1 MFGMFSFLQH
11 KKAAQKV
18 RDLHGMAIRYV
29 TERRD
34 DNDDVVGRGGSLSV
48 RDDQLLVFSSGD
60 IIFRAPVAEVKA
72 SDLLSGDG
80 VVIEGPD
87 MTQGGRA
94 RRIIAYY
101 VYHRK

>member
-1 MFGMFSFLQH
+1 MFSFLQH

-60 IIFRAPVAEVKA
+60 IIFRAPVAEGKA

-87 MTQGGRA
+87 MTQGGRV

>member
-1 MFGMFSFLQH
+1 MFSFLQH

-87 MTQGGRA
+87 MTQGGRV

>member
-1 MFGMFSFLQH
+1 MFSFLQH

-72 SDLLSGDG
+72 SDLLS
-80 VVIEGPD
+80 
-87 MTQGGRA
+87 
-94 RRIIAYY
+94 
-101 VYHRK
+101 

>member
-1 MFGMFSFLQH
+1 MFSFLQH

-60 IIFRAPVAEVKA
+60 IIFRALVAEVKA
-72 SDLLSGDG
+72 SDLLSGAG

-87 MTQGGRA
+87 MTQGGRV

>member
-1 MFGMFSFLQH
+1 MFSFLQH

-87 MTQGGRA
+87 MTHGGRV
-94 RRIIAYY
+94 RRIVAYY

>member
-1 MFGMFSFLQH
+1 MFSFLRH

-87 MTQGGRA
+87 MTQGGRV